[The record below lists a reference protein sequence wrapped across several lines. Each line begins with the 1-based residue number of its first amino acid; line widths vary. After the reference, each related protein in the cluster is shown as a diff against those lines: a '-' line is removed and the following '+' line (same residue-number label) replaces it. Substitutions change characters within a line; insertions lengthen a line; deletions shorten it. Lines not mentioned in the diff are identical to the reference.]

1 MTTLLSDRYLEK
13 VLELLERIRST
24 QSEALGAAAE
34 AAANAL
40 ANGGG
45 FFIGP
50 LGHGNEGDL
59 LHRAGG
65 LMALQPFNFGLH
77 LNNPVAD
84 CLKDRPRPENFD
96 ADLETARL
104 AVKASNLRAGDCLIL
119 GSVSGRT
126 ARPISTAIAAREAG
140 VTVVAI
146 TSMEYTARVKSAH
159 SSGLRLC
166 DVADIVVDN
175 CVPYG
180 DACLQV
186 EGLAAPVFPLSG
198 IANTVCCWL
207 IVAGVIERLLAR
219 GLQPHVYLSVN
230 REDGEA
236 FNAAQLAEYN
246 RLGY

>member
-1 MTTLLSDRYLEK
+1 MIVLLSDRYLEE
-13 VLELLERIRST
+13 VHGLLERIRAT
-24 QSEALGAAAE
+24 QAEAIGAAAE

-45 FFIGP
+45 FFVGP

-59 LHRAGG
+59 LSRAGG
-65 LMALQPFNFGLH
+65 LMALRPFNFSFH
-77 LNNPVAD
+77 LDNPVAD
-84 CLKDRPRPENFD
+84 CLKDRPRPEPFD
-96 ADLETARL
+96 FDLETARL
-104 AVKASNLRAGDCLIL
+104 AVRASNLRAGDCLIV

-126 ARPISTAIAAREAG
+126 PRPISTAIAARDAG

-146 TSMEYTARVKSAH
+146 TSMEYTARVESAH
-159 SSGLRLC
+159 STGLRLC

-180 DACLQV
+180 DACLEV

-198 IANTVCCWL
+198 IATIVCCWM

-230 REDGEA
+230 REGGEA

>member
-1 MTTLLSDRYLEK
+1 MLSDRYLEK
-13 VLELLERIRST
+13 VHELLERIRTT
-24 QSEALGAAAE
+24 QGESIGAAAE
-34 AAANAL
+34 AAAMAL

-65 LMALQPFNFGLH
+65 LMALQPFNFSFGV
-77 LNNPVAD
+77 NNPVAE
-84 CLKDRPRPENFD
+84 CLKDRPRAEGFD
-96 ADLETARL
+96 ADLEAARL
-104 AVKASNLRAGDCLIL
+104 AVRASNLRAGDCLIV

-126 ARPISTAIAAREAG
+126 PRPVSTAIAAREAG

-146 TSMEYTARVKSAH
+146 TSLEYTARVQSAH
-159 SSGLRLC
+159 STGLRLC

-180 DACLQV
+180 DACLEV
-186 EGLAAPVFPLSG
+186 EGLAVPVFPLSG
-198 IANTVCCWL
+198 IANIICCWL
-207 IVAGVIERLLAR
+207 IVAGVIENLLAR

-236 FNAAQLAEYN
+236 FNAEQLAEYN